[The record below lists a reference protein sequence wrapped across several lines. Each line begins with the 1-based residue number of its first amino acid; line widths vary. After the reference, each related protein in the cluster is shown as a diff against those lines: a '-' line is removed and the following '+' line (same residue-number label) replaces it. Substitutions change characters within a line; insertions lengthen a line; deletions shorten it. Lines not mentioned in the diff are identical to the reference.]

1 MTIRL
6 QEKARK
12 LALDFI
18 AFKLELERAK
28 RPNDIVSSMADK
40 SCAAYRAILNKRKKV
55 ALNLLE
61 EVVDM
66 SVSYKPRYEKDALPI
81 IRLTNLAGEV
91 VRGLKHI

>member
-1 MTIRL
+1 MTIRT

-28 RPNDIVSSMADK
+28 RPNDVVSILTDK
-40 SCAAYRAILNKRKKV
+40 SCAAYRAVMNKRKNV
-55 ALNLLE
+55 ARKLIE
-61 EVVDM
+61 EVLDL
-66 SVSYKPRYEKDALPI
+66 SVTYKPRYEKDAIQI

-91 VRGLKHI
+91 VRGLKNI

>member
-1 MTIRL
+1 MTIRT

-28 RPNDIVSSMADK
+28 RPNEVVSLLTDK
-40 SCAAYRAILNKRKKV
+40 SCAAYRALMNKRKNV
-55 ALNLLE
+55 ARKLVE
-61 EVVDM
+61 EVLDL
-66 SVSYKPRYEKDALPI
+66 SVTYKPRYEKDAIHI

-91 VRGLKHI
+91 VRGLKNI

>member
-1 MTIRL
+1 MTIRT

-28 RPNDIVSSMADK
+28 RPNDVVSILTDK
-40 SCAAYRAILNKRKKV
+40 SCAAYRALMNKRKNV
-55 ALNLLE
+55 ARKLVE
-61 EVVDM
+61 EVLDL
-66 SVSYKPRYEKDALPI
+66 SVTYKPRYEKDALQI

-91 VRGLKHI
+91 VRGLKNI